1 MSLAFTLRTTPTVP
15 LEAEVLSPARL
26 AGLSAREALKLTI
39 VYGNQRADLGDFFE
53 AGGGSADAALELT
66 GDLARVKRIGAGMA
80 EGRIVVHGS
89 AGMHLGANMTGGEI
103 VVEGDAGD
111 WVGPEMAGGRIVVK
125 GNAGHLVGG
134 APRGSAIGMR
144 GGEIIVFG
152 NVGNEVGNGM
162 RRGLIAV
169 GGDTGDFA
177 GVNMVAGTIVAVGH
191 LGWRPG
197 AGLRRGSI
205 VSMQPAELLPTFSY
219 DCTYAPLFLGLYL
232 RHVRSVG
239 LPVTDSQLNGQYQRW
254 SGDGVEL
261 NRGEVLLFQAA
272 PAPAPTPSTEG

>member
-1 MSLAFTLRTTPTVP
+1 MSLAFTLRTPPTVP
-15 LEAEVLSPARL
+15 LEAEVLTPARL
-26 AGLSAREALKLTI
+26 AGLSAGEALKLTI
-39 VYGNQRADLGDFFE
+39 VHGNQRADLGDFFE
-53 AGGGSADAALELT
+53 VGGGEGGGGSSADAALELT
-66 GDLARVKRIGAGMA
+66 GDLTRVKRIGAGMA

-89 AGMHLGANMTGGEI
+89 VGMHLGANMRGGEI

-125 GNAGHLVGG
+125 GSAGHLVGG

-152 NVGNEVGNGM
+152 NAGNEVGNGM
-162 RRGLIAV
+162 RRGLIAI
-169 GGDTGDFA
+169 GGDAGDFA
-177 GVNMVAGTIVAVGH
+177 GVNMLAGTIIALGR

-197 AGLRRGSI
+197 AGLKRGTI

-219 DCTYAPLFLGLYL
+219 DCTFAPLFLSLYL
-232 RHVRSVG
+232 RHVRSLG
-239 LPVTDSQLNGQYQRW
+239 LPVSDAQLYARYQRW

-261 NRGEVLLFQAA
+261 NRGEVLLL
-272 PAPAPTPSTEG
+272 SEG

>member
-1 MSLAFTLRTTPTVP
+1 MSFALTLRTTPTVP
-15 LEAEVLSPARL
+15 LEAEVLSPGRL
-26 AGLSAREALKLTI
+26 AGLSAREALKLTV

-53 AGGGSADAALELT
+53 VRGDEEREGSADAALELT
-66 GDLARVKRIGAGMA
+66 GDLARVKHIGAGMA
-80 EGRIVVHGS
+80 AGRIVVHGPV
-89 AGMHLGANMTGGEI
+89 GMHLGANMTGGEI

-169 GGDTGDFA
+169 GGDAGDFA
-177 GVNMVAGTIVAVGH
+177 GVNMLAGTIVALGQ

-197 AGLRRGSI
+197 AGLKRGSI
-205 VSMQPAELLPTFSY
+205 VTMRPAELLPTFSY
-219 DCTYAPLFLGLYL
+219 DCTYAPLFLSLYL
-232 RHVRSVG
+232 RHAQRLG
-239 LPVTDSQLNGQYQRW
+239 LPVTEAQVNGLYQRW

-261 NRGEVLLFQAA
+261 NRGEVLVFQ
-272 PAPAPTPSTEG
+272 PPLPSEG

>member
-1 MSLAFTLRTTPTVP
+1 MSLALTLRTTPTVP

-26 AGLSAREALKLTI
+26 SGLSAREAAKLTV

-53 AGGGSADAALELT
+53 VGGSADGELQLT
-66 GDLARVKRIGAGMA
+66 GDLTRVKRIGAGMA

-103 VVEGDAGD
+103 IVEGDAGD

-134 APRGSAIGMR
+134 APRGSTIGMR
-144 GGEIIVFG
+144 GGEILVFG
-152 NVGNEVGNGM
+152 NAGNEVGNGM
-162 RRGLIAV
+162 RRGLIAI
-169 GGDTGDFA
+169 GGDAGDFT
-177 GVNMVAGTIVAVGH
+177 GVNVLAGTIVVLGN

-197 AGLRRGSI
+197 AGLKRGSI

-219 DCTYAPLFLGLYL
+219 DCTYAPLFLSLYL
-232 RHVRSVG
+232 RHLHSVG
-239 LPVTDSQLNGQYQRW
+239 LAVTDAQLNGLYQRW

-261 NRGEVLLFQAA
+261 NRGEVLLLQGAA
-272 PAPAPTPSTEG
+272 AER